1 MLCGHSNPLRY
12 EWPQWR
18 LGLRPLASNLRPLI
32 SSLVIM
38 EILSGIFQIS
48 LEQGLAYALVA
59 LGIVISFRILAF
71 PDLTVDG
78 SFVLGGAVVA
88 RMIVLGY
95 QPLTG
100 IALAILIGFAA
111 GCATGLL
118 NTRLKINSL
127 LAGILIMTILYSVN
141 LRVMGRSN
149 TPLLNYV
156 TVLTPFEQMEMRWL
170 SVVFF
175 FAVVVFASKFL
186 TDLFLHT
193 QFGLAMRATGDNEQ
207 MIRTLG
213 VNTDNIT
220 IFGLGISN
228 AFVALSGALVAQ
240 HQGFADIGMGI
251 GMIVAGLAAIII
263 GETLLRA
270 KSVGMM
276 TLAAILGSFIYRLI
290 ITIGLW
296 LGLAPTD
303 LKMAT
308 GAMVILALGFPAL
321 KKGKEERLHLRG
333 I

>member
-1 MLCGHSNPLRY
+1 MLCGHSDPLGS
-12 EWPQWR
+12 EWPQLR
-18 LGLRPLASNLRPLI
+18 LELHPLASNLRPLT
-32 SSLVIM
+32 SSLVTM
-38 EILSGIFQIS
+38 DILLGIFQIS

-88 RMIVLGY
+88 KVIVLGY
-95 QPLTG
+95 PPLTG
-100 IALAILIGFAA
+100 IVLAVLIGFAA
-111 GCATGLL
+111 GCATGML

-156 TVLTPFEQMEMRWL
+156 TVFTPFEQTEMRWL
-170 SVVFF
+170 SIVLF
-175 FAVVVFASKFL
+175 FALIVFAGKFL
-186 TDLFLHT
+186 TDLFLRT
-193 QFGLAMRATGDNEQ
+193 QIGLAMRATGDNEQ

-213 VNTDNIT
+213 VNTENMT
-220 IFGLGISN
+220 VLGLGISN

-263 GETLLRA
+263 GETLIRA

-276 TLAAILGSFIYRLI
+276 TFAAILGSFMYRLI

-321 KKGKEERLHLRG
+321 KKGKEEKLHLRG

>member
-1 MLCGHSNPLRY
+1 
-12 EWPQWR
+12 
-18 LGLRPLASNLRPLI
+18 
-32 SSLVIM
+32 M

-100 IALAILIGFAA
+100 VLLAILIGFAA

-149 TPLLNYV
+149 TPLINYV
-156 TVLTPFEQMEMRWL
+156 TVFTPFEQMEMRWISIVL
-170 SVVFF
+170 FF
-175 FAVVVFASKFL
+175 GVIVFAGKLF

-193 QFGLAMRATGDNEQ
+193 QIGLAMRATGDNEQ

-213 VNTDNIT
+213 VNTENMT
-220 IFGLGISN
+220 VLGLGISN

-263 GETLLRA
+263 GETLLKA

-276 TLAAILGSFIYRLI
+276 TFAAILGSFIYRLI

-321 KKGKEERLHLRG
+321 KKGKEEKIHLRG

>member
-1 MLCGHSNPLRY
+1 
-12 EWPQWR
+12 
-18 LGLRPLASNLRPLI
+18 
-32 SSLVIM
+32 M
-38 EILSGIFQIS
+38 EIFSGILQIS

-100 IALAILIGFAA
+100 VVLAILIGFSA
-111 GCATGLL
+111 GCTTGLL

-127 LAGILIMTILYSVN
+127 LAGILVMTILYSVN

-156 TVLTPFEQMEMRWL
+156 TVFTPFEQMEIRWL
-170 SVVFF
+170 SVTLFF
-175 FAVVVFASKFL
+175 GGIVLASKFL
-186 TDLFLHT
+186 ADLFLHT
-193 QFGLAMRATGDNEQ
+193 QVGLAMRATGDNEQ

-213 VNTDNIT
+213 VNTDNMT
-220 IFGLGISN
+220 VLGLGISN
-228 AFVALSGALVAQ
+228 ALVALSGALVAQ

-251 GMIVAGLAAIII
+251 GMIVAGLASIII

-270 KSVGMM
+270 RSIGMI
-276 TLAAILGSFIYRLI
+276 TFAAILGSCIYRLI

-321 KKGKEERLHLRG
+321 KKGKEEKLHLRG

>member
-1 MLCGHSNPLRY
+1 M
-12 EWPQWR
+12 
-18 LGLRPLASNLRPLI
+18 
-32 SSLVIM
+32 
-38 EILSGIFQIS
+38 
-48 LEQGLAYALVA
+48 VA
-59 LGIVISFRILAF
+59 LGIVLSFRILAF

-88 RMIVLGY
+88 KTIAIGYPPILGI
-95 QPLTG
+95 L
-100 IALAILIGFAA
+100 LAVFFGFIS
-111 GCATGLL
+111 GCATGFL

-149 TPLLNYV
+149 TPLISYA
-156 TVLTPFEQMEMRWL
+156 TVFSPFEQMEMRWL
-170 SVVFF
+170 SVVLFF
-175 FAVVVFASKFL
+175 SLIVFAGKFL

-193 QFGLAMRATGDNEQ
+193 QIGLAMRATGDNEQ

-220 IFGLGISN
+220 VLGLGLSN
-228 AFVALSGALVAQ
+228 AFVALSGSLVAQ

-276 TLAAILGSFIYRLI
+276 TFAAILGSFLYRLI
-290 ITIGLW
+290 ITVGLW

-308 GAMVILALGFPAL
+308 GVMVILALGFPAL
-321 KKGKEERLHLRG
+321 KKGKEEKLHLRG

>member
-1 MLCGHSNPLRY
+1 MGTEAARNFR
-12 EWPQWR
+12 
-18 LGLRPLASNLRPLI
+18 
-32 SSLVIM
+32 M
-38 EILSGIFQIS
+38 ETLSGIVQIS

-78 SFVLGGAVVA
+78 SFVLGGAVAA
-88 RMIVLGY
+88 RLIVLGCD
-95 QPLTG
+95 PLIG
-100 IALAILIGFAA
+100 IVLAIFLGFAA
-111 GCATGLL
+111 GCATGVL

-149 TPLLNYV
+149 TPLINFR
-156 TVLTPFEQMEMRWL
+156 TVFTPFEEIERRWL
-170 SVVFF
+170 SIVLFFGLIVFTC
-175 FAVVVFASKFL
+175 KFL

-193 QFGLAMRATGDNEQ
+193 QVGLAMRATGDNEQ

-213 VNTDNIT
+213 VNTNTMT
-220 IFGLGISN
+220 ILGLGISN
-228 AFVALSGALVAQ
+228 AFVAFSGALVAQ
-240 HQGFADIGMGI
+240 HQGFADIGMGV
-251 GMIVAGLAAIII
+251 GMIVTGLAAIII
-263 GETLLRA
+263 GETLLRPR
-270 KSVGMM
+270 SVGMN
-276 TLAAILGSFIYRLI
+276 TLAAIVGSFVYRLI
-290 ITIGLW
+290 ITVGLW